1 MTRKEPH
8 MSDTAHIDTFINTL
22 REASKTEPSYN
33 YDHGNPT
40 SPLII
45 ITNGYLREDSIAGSV
60 ATPVD
65 IDFPEEDYYLITGV
79 KAGFT
84 VSPGKDFTTW
94 EDATAVQNTTL
105 ERVCDAFQGSELT
118 EEQDMSIEL
127 LKAYTY

>member
-1 MTRKEPH
+1 MTTH
-8 MSDTAHIDTFINTL
+8 
-22 REASKTEPSYN
+22 
-33 YDHGNPT
+33 PT
-40 SPLII
+40 TPLII
-45 ITNGYLREDSIAGSV
+45 ITDGYLHEDSIAGSV

-65 IDFPEEDYYLITGV
+65 IDFPEEDYYIITGA

-118 EEQDMSIEL
+118 EEQDILIEL

>member
-1 MTRKEPH
+1 MTIH
-8 MSDTAHIDTFINTL
+8 
-22 REASKTEPSYN
+22 
-33 YDHGNPT
+33 PT

-45 ITNGYLREDSIAGSV
+45 ITNGYIDEDSIAGSV

-65 IDFPEEDYYLITGV
+65 IDYPEEDYYLITGV

-105 ERVCDAFQGSELT
+105 ERVLDAFYWSELT
-118 EEQDMSIEL
+118 EEQDTSIKL
-127 LKAYTY
+127 LEAYTY

>member
-1 MTRKEPH
+1 M
-8 MSDTAHIDTFINTL
+8 NT
-22 REASKTEPSYN
+22 T
-33 YDHGNPT
+33 HPT

-45 ITNGYLREDSIAGSV
+45 ITDGYIDEDNIAGSV

-65 IDFPEEDYYLITGV
+65 INFPEEDYYLITGV

-84 VSPGKDFTTW
+84 VSPGVDFTTW
-94 EDATAVQNTTL
+94 EDATAAQNTTL
-105 ERVCDAFQGSELT
+105 ERVCDAFYGSELT

>member
-1 MTRKEPH
+1 MTIH
-8 MSDTAHIDTFINTL
+8 
-22 REASKTEPSYN
+22 
-33 YDHGNPT
+33 PT

-45 ITNGYLREDSIAGSV
+45 ITDGYLLEDSIAGSV

-65 IDFPEEDYYLITGV
+65 IDYPEEDYYIITGA

-84 VSPGKDFTTW
+84 ASPGVDFTTW

-105 ERVCDAFQGSELT
+105 ERVLDAFQGAELT

>member
-1 MTRKEPH
+1 M
-8 MSDTAHIDTFINTL
+8 NT
-22 REASKTEPSYN
+22 T
-33 YDHGNPT
+33 HPT
-40 SPLII
+40 TTLII
-45 ITNGYLREDSIAGSV
+45 ITDGYLHEDSIAGSV

-65 IDFPEEDYYLITGV
+65 IDFPEEDYYLITGA

-118 EEQDMSIEL
+118 EEQDTSIEL

>member
-1 MTRKEPH
+1 MTIH
-8 MSDTAHIDTFINTL
+8 
-22 REASKTEPSYN
+22 
-33 YDHGNPT
+33 PT
-40 SPLII
+40 VPIII
-45 ITNGYLREDSIAGSV
+45 ITDGYIHEYSIAGSV

-65 IDFPEEDYYLITGV
+65 IDFPEEDYYLITGA

-84 VSPGKDFTTW
+84 VSPGVDFTTW

>member
-1 MTRKEPH
+1 MTTHP
-8 MSDTAHIDTFINTL
+8 A
-22 REASKTEPSYN
+22 
-33 YDHGNPT
+33 

-45 ITNGYLREDSIAGSV
+45 ITDGYLHEDSIAGSV

-65 IDFPEEDYYLITGV
+65 IDFPEEGYYLITGV

-94 EDATAVQNTTL
+94 EDATATQNTTL

-118 EEQDMSIEL
+118 EEQDISIEL

>member
-1 MTRKEPH
+1 MTTH
-8 MSDTAHIDTFINTL
+8 
-22 REASKTEPSYN
+22 
-33 YDHGNPT
+33 PT
-40 SPLII
+40 TTLII
-45 ITNGYLREDSIAGSV
+45 ITDSYLHEDGIAGSV

-65 IDFPEEDYYLITGV
+65 IDYPEEDYYLITGA

-105 ERVCDAFQGSELT
+105 KRVCDAFRGSELT

>member
-1 MTRKEPH
+1 MTTHP
-8 MSDTAHIDTFINTL
+8 TTL
-22 REASKTEPSYN
+22 
-33 YDHGNPT
+33 
-40 SPLII
+40 LII
-45 ITNGYLREDSIAGSV
+45 ITDGYLHEDSIAGSV

-65 IDFPEEDYYLITGV
+65 IDFPEEDYYIITGI

-94 EDATAVQNTTL
+94 EDATAAQNTNL

>member
-1 MTRKEPH
+1 M
-8 MSDTAHIDTFINTL
+8 TAH
-22 REASKTEPSYN
+22 
-33 YDHGNPT
+33 PT
-40 SPLII
+40 TPLII
-45 ITNGYLREDSIAGSV
+45 ITNGHIGEDSIAGSV

-84 VSPGKDFTTW
+84 VSPGVDFTTW
-94 EDATAVQNTTL
+94 EDAAAIQNTTL
-105 ERVCDAFQGSELT
+105 ERVLDAFYGSELT

>member
-1 MTRKEPH
+1 MTIH
-8 MSDTAHIDTFINTL
+8 
-22 REASKTEPSYN
+22 
-33 YDHGNPT
+33 PT

-45 ITNGYLREDSIAGSV
+45 ITDGYLHEDSIAGSV

-65 IDFPEEDYYLITGV
+65 IDYPEEDYYIITGA

-84 VSPGKDFTTW
+84 VSPGVDFTTW

-105 ERVCDAFQGSELT
+105 ERVLDAFYGSELT